1 MPASRTTSVGAD
13 GTIGEPGIES
23 FAPMPDSRQR
33 FCRAGGFPSY
43 HSAMRVRGERLR
55 WEFHAH
61 RHRARLPLVALRH
74 RGLLPADVVLAAYPK
89 SGNTWLA
96 FLLTEVIHDRPA
108 DWESS
113 AECLPAVGRHAGA
126 PAPLAGGGRTLRTH
140 ERRRPEY
147 HRAIYLV
154 RHPADVAR
162 SYHRWLRW
170 RGMDPGPFERFFPRF
185 LTRPVDGYGPWGRH
199 VESWLTPGRPT
210 LLLRYE
216 DLRAEPLTWVGQV
229 LRFLDL
235 PVDEARIERA
245 LEANSL
251 DRMRA
256 KEGAV
261 RETLFRGRTD
271 AGFVGAGG
279 TSGGA
284 DRLSDEQFALLQRL
298 AGPALELAGYSAD
311 RAAPILPRP
320 RVPKRV
326 FQSGSPLR

>member
-1 MPASRTTSVGAD
+1 MPARSGTSEGAGGTT
-13 GTIGEPGIES
+13 GELGIES

-43 HSAMRVRGERLR
+43 HSAVQVRGERLR
-55 WEFHAH
+55 WELRAH
-61 RHRARLPLVALRH
+61 RHRARRPLVALRH
-74 RGLLPADVVLAAYPK
+74 RGLLPADAVLAAYPK

-108 DWESS
+108 DWASS
-113 AECLPAVGRHAGA
+113 AECLPAVGRHAGS
-126 PAPLAGGGRTLRTH
+126 PAPLPGGGRTLRTH

-154 RHPADVAR
+154 RHPADVAH

-170 RGMDPGPFERFFPRF
+170 QGMDPGPFERFFPRF
-185 LTRPVDGYGPWGRH
+185 LARPVDGYGPWGRH
-199 VESWLTPGRPT
+199 VESWLTPGPPT
-210 LLLRYE
+210 LLVRYE
-216 DLRAEPLTWVGQV
+216 DLRTEPMTAVSRV

-235 PVDEARIERA
+235 PVDVARIETA

-251 DRMRA
+251 DRMRE
-256 KEGAV
+256 KEDAV
-261 RETLFRGRTD
+261 RGTLFRGRTD

-279 TSGGA
+279 TAGGA
-284 DRLSDEQFALLQRL
+284 DRLSEEQFALLEQL

-311 RAAPILPRP
+311 RATPVLPRP
-320 RVPKRV
+320 GVPKRV
-326 FQSGSPLR
+326 FQSGPPLR